1 MRKMSLLAS
10 VAVVIAAVGLSGGV
24 AIAQVP
30 QHHVTLT
37 GAKET
42 PPPVTPTAAASSP
55 GRWTAPRLCYLLSAK
70 KIGTAAAAHIHRGA
84 VGVAGPVRVELS
96 AAQPRV
102 GRVQDH
108 LVGARHRVARPP
120 AAVLRQRAHR
130 RLPQRR
136 HPRPA
141 LALVTRDARRRPPG

>member
-10 VAVVIAAVGLSGGV
+10 VAVVIVAVGLSGGV

-42 PPPVTPTAAASSP
+42 QTADPNGSGEFSWSLD
-55 GRWTAPRLCYLLSAK
+55 GTRLCYLLTAK

-84 VGVAGPVRVELS
+84 VGVAGPVRVELTAPNPAS
-96 AAQPRV
+96 V
-102 GRVQDH
+102 GCTTISS
-108 LVGARHRVARPP
+108 
-120 AAVLRQRAHR
+120 
-130 RLPQRR
+130 
-136 HPRPA
+136 A
-141 LALVTRDARRRPPG
+141 LATALRDHPHRFYVNVHTAVFPNGAIRAQL

>member
-10 VAVVIAAVGLSGGV
+10 VAVVIVAVGLSGGV

-42 PPPVTPTAAASSP
+42 QTADPNGSGEFSWSLD
-55 GRWTAPRLCYLLSAK
+55 GTRLCYLLTAT

-84 VGVAGPVRVELS
+84 VGVAGPVRVELTAPNPAS
-96 AAQPRV
+96 V
-102 GRVQDH
+102 GCKSISS
-108 LVGARHRVARPP
+108 
-120 AAVLRQRAHR
+120 
-130 RLPQRR
+130 
-136 HPRPA
+136 A
-141 LALVTRDARRRPPG
+141 LATALRDHPHRFYVNVHTAVFPNGAIRAQL

>member
-10 VAVVIAAVGLSGGV
+10 VAVVIVAVGLSGGV

-42 PPPVTPTAAASSP
+42 QTADPNGSGEFSWSLD
-55 GRWTAPRLCYLLSAK
+55 GTRLCYLLTAK

-84 VGVAGPVRVELS
+84 VGVAGPVRVELTAPNPASVGCKTISS
-96 AAQPRV
+96 ALAS
-102 GRVQDH
+102 
-108 LVGARHRVARPP
+108 A
-120 AAVLRQRAHR
+120 LRD
-130 RLPQRR
+130 
-136 HPRPA
+136 HPRRFYVNVHTAVFPNGA
-141 LALVTRDARRRPPG
+141 IRAQL

>member
-10 VAVVIAAVGLSGGV
+10 VAVVIVAVGLSGGV

-42 PPPVTPTAAASSP
+42 QTADPNGSGEFSWSLD
-55 GRWTAPRLCYLLSAK
+55 GTRLCYLLTAK

-84 VGVAGPVRVELS
+84 VGVAGPVRVELTAPNPAS
-96 AAQPRV
+96 V
-102 GRVQDH
+102 GCKTISS
-108 LVGARHRVARPP
+108 
-120 AAVLRQRAHR
+120 
-130 RLPQRR
+130 
-136 HPRPA
+136 A
-141 LALVTRDARRRPPG
+141 LATALRDQPHRFYVNVHTAVFPNGAIRAQL